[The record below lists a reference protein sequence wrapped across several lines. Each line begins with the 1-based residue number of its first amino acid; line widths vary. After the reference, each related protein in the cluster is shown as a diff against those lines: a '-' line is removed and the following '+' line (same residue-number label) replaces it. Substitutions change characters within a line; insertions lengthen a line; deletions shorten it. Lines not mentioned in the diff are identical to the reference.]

1 MAPEFPT
8 GRLPGT
14 SRVLALVALGFAL
27 VVGACG
33 GSSPPSFDPDAPCGV
48 DGRAP
53 GAYPELEARLPATL
67 DDAPPTGLDSGR
79 HCSEGALG
87 SLIAH
92 DTAGIRFAGATWDR
106 GGGDAITSA
115 IFGLVDRDLPASWIA
130 EFYEIGARTAKRTEQ
145 IETSRPV
152 FEGVGETFRLDTLNG
167 LSLQSVVVWQ
177 DGPLVRAVLAAT
189 AVAPDA
195 SRTAHD
201 TLVELAV
208 ASAASV
214 GSSAAAPVP
223 AAAASTEASA
233 SATW

>member
-1 MAPEFPT
+1 M
-8 GRLPGT
+8 R
-14 SRVLALVALGFAL
+14 RVLTLVALGLAL

-33 GSSPPSFDPDAPCGV
+33 GSSPPSFDPDASCGA

-67 DDAPPTGLDSGR
+67 DNAPPTSLDSGR

-92 DTAGIRFAGATWDR
+92 DAAGIRFAGATWDR

-115 IFGLVDRDLPASWIA
+115 IFGLFDRDLPASWIA

-177 DGPLVRAVLAAT
+177 DGPLVRVVLAAT

-201 TLVELAV
+201 ALVELAV
-208 ASAASV
+208 ASAV
-214 GSSAAAPVP
+214 
-223 AAAASTEASA
+223 AAASSSSSAFGASPASTSA
-233 SATW
+233 SAAP